1 LPSQGRCGLV
11 AIALVVVT
19 RGRLGLERKN
29 DEAKS
34 ATAAAPPAR
43 ASMGP
48 AAASGAWEGE
58 QHAPAKPR
66 LNPESLQVS
75 GCA

>member
-1 LPSQGRCGLV
+1 VGNAYVTISLALTGTLWLV
-11 AIALVVVT
+11 AIAHVVVT
-19 RGRLGLERKN
+19 RERLGLERQS

-48 AAASGAWEGE
+48 AATSGA
-58 QHAPAKPR
+58 
-66 LNPESLQVS
+66 
-75 GCA
+75 